1 MFSQIRKETPQMTI
15 EVIEE
20 IGYSLILVTQTWKI
34 VYNELYFHELRKY
47 QKSVTNIIYSI

>member
-20 IGYSLILVTQTWKI
+20 IGYSLIHI
-34 VYNELYFHELRKY
+34 GN
-47 QKSVTNIIYSI
+47 TNMENSI

>member
-34 VYNELYFHELRKY
+34 VYNELYFHKLRKY

>member
-1 MFSQIRKETPQMTI
+1 MTI